1 MLAYFKYSLH
11 TKSQLK
17 FKVWFLFR
25 FQRTMAPL
33 LSEKSVY
40 VISLPMEE
48 QIHIP
53 ITYRMEAIRA
63 NVRFYYWNT
72 MYCVL
77 SNGVPPQ
84 YPCSNFVLIVCINF
98 TVVVTQQQDAVF
110 LIIVTINNAT
120 PESERLELKTLATS
134 RLLKFMEYQAYTV
147 AEHIAEEHFE

>member
-72 MYCVL
+72 CIIHIL
-77 SNGVPPQ
+77 PQ
-84 YPCSNFVLIVCINF
+84 YPCSNFVLIVFIECS
-98 TVVVTQQQDAVF
+98 VVVTQQQDAVF

-147 AEHIAEEHFE
+147 AEHIAEEHYE